1 MKVRCVNE
9 LQTMQLRHLTVRNEF
24 LVKMENSLAQAAA
37 SQNLVIGM
45 SVACAAQGLHA
56 IADGLIQN
64 WLLDITAFDLIGSGQ
79 KVIDV
84 YLTGLGFRL
93 GTPGHLQETR
103 GPAVNSFQ

>member
-24 LVKMENSLAQAAA
+24 LVKMEHGLAQAAA
-37 SQNLVIGM
+37 SQNLVIGI

-56 IADGLIQN
+56 MADGLIQN
-64 WLLDITAFDLIGSGQ
+64 WLLDIMAFDLIGSGQ

-84 YLTGLGFRL
+84 DRRPTGGLDARPVGGRVGEHFFE
-93 GTPGHLQETR
+93 Q
-103 GPAVNSFQ
+103 A